1 VPAVVLAAALVL
13 GVAGAAFA
21 YWQTSGTGSAAAAT
35 GAPASLTI
43 SPGTPAAQ
51 LYPGGQADVV
61 LTLTN
66 PGAASVR
73 VGSLAVDTSQG
84 SNGFAVDGAHSG
96 CAVSAL
102 DLPIQTNGG
111 AGWTVPGNGSLPI
124 TLGDALS
131 MTTSAA
137 NACQGAS
144 FTVYLRV
151 AS

>member
-1 VPAVVLAAALVL
+1 VALVVGLVLA
-13 GVAGAAFA
+13 VAGAAYA
-21 YWQTSGTGSAAAAT
+21 YWSTSGSGSAAAAT
-35 GAPASLTI
+35 GTPAELMIT
-43 SPGTPAAQ
+43 PGTPTGQ

-66 PGAASVR
+66 PNPASVR

-84 SNGFAVDGAHSG
+84 TNGYAVDGAHSG

-102 DLPIQTNGG
+102 TFTTQTNGG
-111 AGWTVPGNGSLPI
+111 AGWTVPGSGSLPV
-124 TLGDALS
+124 TLAHAVS
-131 MTTSAA
+131 MATSAD

-144 FTVYLRV
+144 FTVYLRA